1 MAEPTPE
8 IAAARCPWCSAVLPA
23 RTGDT
28 CPSCGAT
35 LTSTSE
41 PQVPGVTAIDPEA
54 VIRGVRAASAPRRSR
69 LLSFITGEP
78 DEDLGAAPAPEALA
92 PPPPDVR
99 REMLRME
106 VEAEIAD
113 LTAEAGS
120 LAADD
125 AVDGRTTALAADQA
139 LPDAAAAEP
148 VATGSDDATA
158 ADETAAGSEPQA
170 DPPA

>member
-8 IAAARCPWCSAVLPA
+8 TVAPRCPWCSAVLPLG
-23 RTGDT
+23 TEDT

-35 LTSTSE
+35 LTSTTE
-41 PQVPGVTAIDPEA
+41 PQVPGVTAIDAEA
-54 VIRGVRAASAPRRSR
+54 VIRGVRAATAPRRSR

-78 DEDLGAAPAPEALA
+78 EDEAPPAAAPAALA

-113 LTAEAGS
+113 LTAEVGAM
-120 LAADD
+120 AADG
-125 AVDGRTTALAADQA
+125 AVGGGTAP
-139 LPDAAAAEP
+139 PDAAPRPADSPTGRDTA
-148 VATGSDDATA
+148 VAIEDSSASTETTA
-158 ADETAAGSEPQA
+158 GTES
-170 DPPA
+170 